1 MKTGTEKQGPGKQ
14 EQRNRKTQK
23 QEDLKAGTEKQK
35 HWKTGTCENK
45 VGGGGGGGAGITN
58 GRGKHQKGFKI
69 IEANTTE
76 QFHEIQRVGNTKT
89 KLQQGM

>member
-1 MKTGTEKQGPGKQ
+1 MKTKLG
-14 EQRNRKTQK
+14 
-23 QEDLKAGTEKQK
+23 
-35 HWKTGTCENK
+35 
-45 VGGGGGGGAGITN
+45 VGAGITN
-58 GRGKHQKGFKI
+58 GRRKHQKGLKI

>member
-1 MKTGTEKQGPGKQ
+1 MKTGTEKQGTGKQ
-14 EQRNRKTQK
+14 EQRNRKTRK
-23 QEDLKAGTEKQK
+23 QEDLKAGTEKQI

-45 VGGGGGGGAGITN
+45 VWRGGGGAGITN
-58 GRGKHQKGFKI
+58 VRGKYQKGLKI
-69 IEANTTE
+69 TEANTTE

>member
-1 MKTGTEKQGPGKQ
+1 MKIGTEKQGPGKQ
-14 EQRNRKTQK
+14 EQRNRKTRK

-45 VGGGGGGGAGITN
+45 VGGGGGGRDN
-58 GRGKHQKGFKI
+58 EWQGKHQKGFKI

>member
-45 VGGGGGGGAGITN
+45 VGGGGGRDNEWQGKTSEGIQN
-58 GRGKHQKGFKI
+58 NRGKHNRAI
-69 IEANTTE
+69 P
-76 QFHEIQRVGNTKT
+76 
-89 KLQQGM
+89 

>member
-1 MKTGTEKQGPGKQ
+1 MKTGTEKQGTGKQ
-14 EQRNRKTQK
+14 EQRNRKTGK

-35 HWKTGTCENK
+35 HWKTGTCEKK
-45 VGGGGGGGAGITN
+45 VEGGGAGITN
-58 GRGKHQKGFKI
+58 GRGKHQKGLKV